1 VIGDNNPD
9 ELRAKVIALLA
20 LVDVLKGAGEMSTV
34 GVDRVG
40 TAAGGRYAGKIRLKF
55 SVFGSE
61 ARMMAL
67 ADELMSC
74 DPGEMSR
81 RLGAM
86 MGGGVLTENVRVVT
100 RMIAAWSALLTR
112 LVGEPEPPLR
122 REIDMGVVEVREA
135 PDRLQPAARLQLPE
149 RICDCELRN
158 RQWNGFGRCL
168 ACGGKYVPG
177 Q

>member
-34 GVDRVG
+34 
-40 TAAGGRYAGKIRLKF
+40 GKIRLKF

-135 PDRLQPAARLQLPE
+135 PDRMQPAARLQLPE